1 MTNTSGF
8 FSSAT
13 RDVPRD
19 QWGRYKLPDA
29 DGNTSGWTQA
39 TTFAE
44 ALTEQFG
51 LSIWKQRQV
60 VYGLGKRPDLLALAS
75 TISGPEDKR
84 ALSEIV
90 DAAHEAAATQF
101 KANMGTAVHQACAL
115 AERSM
120 TLDLGQRPDPL
131 AAVPVEFREHVRG
144 YLAAVR
150 SAGFRIDP
158 RYIERTVIV
167 PEYHVAGTFDNAVV
181 CPDGKYRILD
191 KKTGNLDY
199 AAIEFSVQLA
209 LYANAKAI
217 RNYETNSYEPMPPN
231 LATDYAVIA
240 HIDLDTRLTTLYRV
254 NIRQGWAWARLCAEV
269 RDARQTKHVLTPLV
283 TEVGLGAPE
292 YAPVQPSGSQVITL
306 DGSPLA
312 HTVYTAQSVQL
323 PPSPIQQATATAPDS
338 FWDLPHDED
347 DDSGHPGVT
356 VNEHGTGG
364 VTVNEHPMPVAS
376 PPFTPPASAAAPV
389 VASAPNMVGPT
400 AESMPSSGSESTI
413 VLPED
418 ELDSLADSIVKG
430 CKTKARL
437 QQLARDTMAEA
448 SSRSG
453 TEITETSPG
462 GIKLS
467 QYQIKIAKAVVLMSV
482 RWNIPLPTFE
492 KPRAAKTEATPE
504 QTAEEKNTLLK
515 LKMVR
520 NCPSKQGLVEYRANI
535 GDRWDDAFQNAARV
549 RFAELDAIEKAAG
562 GVPIGPA
569 EMIAGAT
576 SPETLQI
583 AWRKATNEGANPE
596 GWTAELKSAAE
607 TRMDELT
614 AKVSA

>member
-1 MTNTSGF
+1 MSDTSGF
-8 FSSAT
+8 FTSAG

-29 DGNTSGWTQA
+29 DGSTSGWTRA

-51 LSIWKQRQV
+51 LTIWKQRQV
-60 VYGLGKRPDLLALAS
+60 AYGLGKRPDLLALSS

-84 ALSEIV
+84 ALNEIV
-90 DAAHEAAATQF
+90 EGAHAAAATDF
-101 KANMGTAVHQACAL
+101 KANMGTAVHQACAMSERHGGGVEL
-115 AERSM
+115 A
-120 TLDLGQRPDPL
+120 G
-131 AAVPVEFREHVRG
+131 VPAEFVDHVRG
-144 YLAAVR
+144 YLHAVQA
-150 SAGFRIDP
+150 AGFRIDP

-167 PEYHVAGTFDNAVV
+167 PEYHVAGTFDDAVL

-199 AAIEFSVQLA
+199 AAIEFAVQLA

-231 LATDYAVIA
+231 LATDYAIIA

-283 TEVGLGAPE
+283 TEVGLDAPE
-292 YAPVQPSGSQVITL
+292 YAPVDLPPS
-306 DGSPLA
+306 LA
-312 HTVYTAQSVQL
+312 TPVL
-323 PPSPIQQATATAPDS
+323 PPSPIQQATTTAPDS

-347 DDSGHPGVT
+347 DYPDISGAGVPFPT
-356 VNEHGTGG
+356 HA
-364 VTVNEHPMPVAS
+364 AS
-376 PPFTPPASAAAPV
+376 PPLTPPASAVAPV
-389 VASAPNMVGPT
+389 VASVPNMVGPT
-400 AESMPSSGSESTI
+400 AESLPSGGSEPTI
-413 VLPED
+413 VLPDD
-418 ELDSLADSIVKG
+418 EVESLADSIVKG

-448 SSRSG
+448 STRSG
-453 TEITETSPG
+453 TEITETSPD

-482 RWNIPLPTFE
+482 RWNIPLPTFD
-492 KPRAAKTEATPE
+492 KPRAKSEPAPE
-504 QTAEEKNTLLK
+504 QTAEEKNTALR

-520 NCPSKQGLVEYRANI
+520 NCPSKQGLIEYKANI

-607 TRMDELT
+607 ARMDDLT